1 MVLNKY
7 DVLII
12 GAGIAGLYAAMQLP
26 PSKKVLVVCK
36 DIPWECNTFY
46 AQGGMA
52 TALNEEDVPL
62 HVSDTMA
69 AGAYHNVK
77 EAVEILS
84 RTSLKTTADII
95 GKGMAFDRADDGHIL
110 YTREAAHSVERII
123 HAGGDATGRYMH
135 YFMMQQNVH
144 RLQKNT
150 LVYDL
155 LIENGRC
162 YGVKATV
169 NYEPTTIY
177 ADDVIIASGG
187 IGSLYAYN
195 TNSRTVSADIH
206 GICVEKG
213 IALSDMEFMQF
224 HPTVFV
230 DTPFARKLLLTE
242 ALRGEGAHVVDED
255 GERFLFEYDTRGELA
270 SRDIVARGI
279 FKHKRKSG
287 KQVYLDFSMFEK
299 QWFEHRFPNIT
310 RTFASLGYDFPKD
323 RVPISP
329 AFHYANGGI
338 TCDINGSIPG
348 MEGLYVIGE
357 AARTG
362 VHGANR
368 LASNSLLEAVVFAKR
383 AADHLL
389 GRGHRQIK
397 TPEFEKDYGNILH
410 KENDKSHKQKLRQVM
425 WEDIGII
432 RTERGLQEAKN
443 LIYDMKNQ
451 EIGRLLQLRLNTASA
466 IVDAALARR
475 VSLGSHYIEEV

>member
-1 MVLNKY
+1 MQKY

-26 PSKKVLVVCK
+26 KSKKVLVVCK

-46 AQGGMA
+46 AQGGMV
-52 TALNEEDVPL
+52 TALNEADIPV
-62 HVSDTMA
+62 HVADTMA
-69 AGAYHNVK
+69 AGAFHNDEK
-77 EAVEILS
+77 AVEILS
-84 RTSLKTTADII
+84 RTSLETTADII
-95 GKGMAFDRADDGHIL
+95 AKGMEFDKDEEGHIL
-110 YTREAAHSVERII
+110 YTKEAAHSVARIV

-135 YFMMQQNVH
+135 YFMMVQNRH
-144 RLQKNT
+144 QLQKNT

-187 IGSLYAYN
+187 VGSLYAYN

-213 IALSDMEFMQF
+213 IALADMEFMQF

-255 GERFLFEYDTRGELA
+255 GTRFLFEYDERGELA
-270 SRDIVARGI
+270 SRDIVSRGI
-279 FKHKRKSG
+279 FKHKRKTG
-287 KQVYLDFSMFEK
+287 KQTYLDFSMFEEK
-299 QWFEHRFPNIT
+299 WFEHRFPNIT
-310 RTFASLGYDFPKD
+310 HTFAALGYHFPKD
-323 RVPISP
+323 KVPVSP

-338 TCDINGSIPG
+338 KCDVNGCIPG

-357 AARTG
+357 AACTG

-368 LASNSLLEAVVFAKR
+368 LASNSLLEGVVFAKR
-383 AADHLL
+383 AVDHLL
-389 GRGHRQIK
+389 GRAHQEIK

-410 KENDKSHKQKLRQVM
+410 KENDKSYKQELRQVM

-432 RTERGLQEAKN
+432 RTTRGLHEAKN
-443 LIYDMKNQ
+443 LIYDMKNH

-466 IVDAALARR
+466 IVEAALARTE
-475 VSLGSHYIEEV
+475 SLGSHYMES

>member
-1 MVLNKY
+1 VQKY

-46 AQGGMA
+46 AQGGMV
-52 TALNEEDVPL
+52 TALDEKDVPV
-62 HVSDTMA
+62 HVEDTLA
-69 AGAYHNVK
+69 AGAYHNDR

-84 RTSLKTTADII
+84 KTSLVTTPDMIA
-95 GKGMAFDRADDGHIL
+95 KGMAFDTDVQGNIL
-110 YTREAAHSVERII
+110 YTKEAAHSVPRIV

-135 YFMMQQNVH
+135 YFMMVQNKH
-144 RLQKNT
+144 QLQKNT

-187 IGSLYAYN
+187 IGSLYQYN

-213 IALSDMEFMQF
+213 IELADMEFMQF

-230 DTPFARKLLLTE
+230 DTPYARKLLLTE
-242 ALRGEGAHVVDED
+242 ALRGEGAHVVDDE
-255 GERFLFEYDTRGELA
+255 GRRFLFDYDERGELA

-279 FKHKRKSG
+279 FDYKRKTG
-287 KQVYLDFSMFEK
+287 KQAYLDFSMFEPE
-299 QWFEHRFPNIT
+299 WFHERFPNIT
-310 RTFASLGYDFPKD
+310 RTFEALGYHFPQD

-338 TCDINGSIPG
+338 KCDTNGCIPG

-368 LASNSLLEAVVFAKR
+368 LASNSLLEGVVFAKR
-383 AADHLL
+383 AVDHLL
-389 GRGHRQIK
+389 GKGHQAVK
-397 TPEFEKDYGNILH
+397 TPAFDKDYGNILH
-410 KENDKSHKQKLRQVM
+410 KENDKVYKEKLRHIM

-432 RTERGLQEAKN
+432 RTTEGLHEAKN
-443 LIYDMKNQ
+443 LIYDMKNR

-466 IVDAALARR
+466 IVEAALARKE
-475 VSLGSHYIEEV
+475 SLGSHYIEH

>member
-1 MVLNKY
+1 MEKY

-26 PSKKVLVVCK
+26 SSKKVLVVCK

-46 AQGGMA
+46 AQGGMT
-52 TALNEEDVPL
+52 TALNEGDVPL

-69 AGAYHNVK
+69 AGAYHNNE
-77 EAVEILS
+77 EAVKIMSE
-84 RTSLKTTADII
+84 TSLETTADII
-95 GKGMAFDRADDGHIL
+95 AKGMEFDKDEEGHLL
-110 YTREAAHSVERII
+110 YTKEAAHSVERII

-135 YFMMQQNVH
+135 YFMMVQNKH
-144 RLQKNT
+144 QLQKNT

-187 IGSLYAYN
+187 VGSLYEFN

-213 IALSDMEFMQF
+213 IELADMEFMQF

-230 DTPFARKLLLTE
+230 DTPYARKLLLTE
-242 ALRGEGAHVVDED
+242 ALRGEGAHVVDEE
-255 GERFLFEYDTRGELA
+255 GRRFLFDVDPRGELA

-279 FKHKRKSG
+279 FKYKRETG
-287 KQVYLDFSMFEK
+287 KQAYLDFSMFEEE
-299 QWFEHRFPNIT
+299 WFEHRFPNIT
-310 RTFASLGYDFPKD
+310 RTFGALGFQFPKD
-323 RVPISP
+323 KVPISP

-338 TCDINGSIPG
+338 KCDTNGCIPG

-368 LASNSLLEAVVFAKR
+368 LASNSLLEGVVFAKR
-383 AADHLL
+383 AIDHLL
-389 GRGHRQIK
+389 GRGHQQIK

-410 KENDKSHKQKLRQVM
+410 KENDKIYKQKLRQVM
-425 WEDIGII
+425 WDDIGII
-432 RTERGLQEAKN
+432 RTTKDLHEAKN
-443 LIYDMKNQ
+443 LIYDMKNHD
-451 EIGRLLQLRLNTASA
+451 IGRLLELRLNTASA
-466 IVDAALARR
+466 IVEAALARTE
-475 VSLGSHYIEEV
+475 SLGSHYMEAE

>member
-1 MVLNKY
+1 VQKY

-26 PSKKVLVVCK
+26 TSKRVLVVCK

-46 AQGGMA
+46 AQGGMV
-52 TALNEEDVPL
+52 TALNEADVPL
-62 HVSDTMA
+62 HIEDTMA
-69 AGAYHNVK
+69 AGAYHNDR

-84 RTSLKTTADII
+84 KTSLVTTPDII
-95 GKGMAFDRADDGHIL
+95 AKGMTFDKDAQGHIL
-110 YTREAAHSVERII
+110 YTKEAAHSVPRIV

-135 YFMMQQNVH
+135 YFMMVQNKH
-144 RLQKNT
+144 QLQKNT

-169 NYEPTTIY
+169 NYVPTTIY

-187 IGSLYAYN
+187 IGSLYQYN

-213 IALSDMEFMQF
+213 IELADMEFMQF

-230 DTPFARKLLLTE
+230 DTPYARKLLLTE
-242 ALRGEGAHVVDED
+242 ALRGEGAHVVDDE
-255 GERFLFEYDTRGELA
+255 GRRFLFDYDERGELA

-279 FKHKRKSG
+279 FDYKRKTG
-287 KQVYLDFSMFEK
+287 KQAYLDFSMFEPE
-299 QWFEHRFPNIT
+299 WFHQRFPNIT
-310 RTFASLGYDFPKD
+310 RTFESLGYHFPKD

-338 TCDINGSIPG
+338 KCDTDGCIPG

-368 LASNSLLEAVVFAKR
+368 LASNSLLEGVVFAKR
-383 AADHLL
+383 AVDHLL
-389 GRGHRQIK
+389 GKDHQAVK
-397 TPEFEKDYGNILH
+397 TPAFDKDYGNILH
-410 KENDKSHKQKLRQVM
+410 KENDKAYKEKLRHIM

-432 RTERGLQEAKN
+432 RTTEGLHEAKN

-466 IVDAALARR
+466 IVEAALARKE
-475 VSLGSHYIEEV
+475 SLGSHYIEH

>member
-1 MVLNKY
+1 MQKY

-26 PSKKVLVVCK
+26 TSKKVLVVCK

-52 TALNEEDVPL
+52 TALNEADVAL
-62 HVSDTMA
+62 HIEDTMV
-69 AGAYHNVK
+69 AGAYHNDPK
-77 EAVEILS
+77 AVEILS
-84 RTSLKTTADII
+84 RTSLETTPEII
-95 GKGMAFDRADDGHIL
+95 NQGMQFDRGSKGNLL
-110 YTREAAHSVERII
+110 YTKEAAHSVERII

-135 YFMMQQNVH
+135 YFMMVQNKH
-144 RLQKNT
+144 QLQKNT

-162 YGVKATV
+162 FGVKATV

-213 IALSDMEFMQF
+213 IELSDMEFMQF

-242 ALRGEGAHVVDED
+242 ALRGEGAHVVDEE
-255 GERFLFEYDTRGELA
+255 GRRFLFDDDERGELA

-279 FKHKRKSG
+279 FKHKRNTGQK
-287 KQVYLDFSMFEK
+287 VYLDFSMFEEK
-299 QWFEHRFPNIT
+299 WFERRFPNIT
-310 RTFASLGYDFPKD
+310 HTFGALGYKFPQDKIA
-323 RVPISP
+323 ISP

-338 TCDINGSIPG
+338 KCDINGAIEG
-348 MEGLYVIGE
+348 IEGLYVIGE

-362 VHGANR
+362 IHGANR
-368 LASNSLLEAVVFAKR
+368 LASNSLLEGIVFGKR
-383 AADHLL
+383 AAEHLL
-389 GRGHRQIK
+389 SKEHKAVKIPK
-397 TPEFEKDYGNILH
+397 FEKDYGNILH
-410 KENDKSHKQKLRQVM
+410 KENDKTYKQKLRQVM
-425 WEDIGII
+425 WNDIGII
-432 RTERGLQEAKN
+432 RTTKGLHEAKN
-443 LIYDMKNQ
+443 FIYDMKNK
-451 EIGRLLQLRLNTASA
+451 EIGRLLKLRLNTASA
-466 IVDAALARR
+466 IVEAALARKE
-475 VSLGSHYIEEV
+475 SLGSHYIEND

>member
-1 MVLNKY
+1 LEKY

-26 PSKKVLVVCK
+26 KSKKVLVVCK

-46 AQGGMA
+46 AQGGMT
-52 TALNEEDVPL
+52 TALNETDIPL

-69 AGAYHNVK
+69 AGAYHNNK
-77 EAVEILS
+77 EAVEIMS
-84 RTSLKTTADII
+84 ETSLETTADII
-95 GKGMAFDRADDGHIL
+95 ARGMEFDKDEAGKLL
-110 YTREAAHSVERII
+110 YTKEAAHSVKRIM
-123 HAGGDATGRYMH
+123 HAGGDATGRYLH
-135 YFMMQQNVH
+135 YFMMVQNKH
-144 RLQKNT
+144 QLQKNT

-162 YGVKATV
+162 YGAKATV

-187 IGSLYAYN
+187 VGSLYAYN

-213 IALSDMEFMQF
+213 IELADMEFMQF
-224 HPTVFV
+224 HPTVYV
-230 DTPFARKLLLTE
+230 DTPYARKLLLTE

-255 GERFLFEYDTRGELA
+255 GKRFLFDYDERGELA
-270 SRDIVARGI
+270 SRDIVSRGI
-279 FKHKRKSG
+279 FKHKRQTG
-287 KQVYLDFSMFEK
+287 KQTYLDFSMFEK
-299 QWFEHRFPNIT
+299 VWFEDRFPNIT
-310 RTFASLGYDFPKD
+310 HTFGALGFNFPED

-338 TCDINGSIPG
+338 KCDTNGCIPG

-368 LASNSLLEAVVFAKR
+368 LASNSLLEGVVFAKR
-383 AADHLL
+383 AVDHLL
-389 GRGHRQIK
+389 GKEHQAVK
-397 TPEFEKDYGNILH
+397 TPVFEKDYGNILH
-410 KENDKSHKQKLRQVM
+410 KENDKIYKQKLRQVM
-425 WEDIGII
+425 WDDIGII
-432 RTERGLQEAKN
+432 RTTKGLHEAKN
-443 LIYDMKNQ
+443 LIYDMKNH

-466 IVDAALARR
+466 IVDAALARPE
-475 VSLGSHYIEEV
+475 SLGSHYIESE